1 MGEPTRDEPTRSLR
15 SNTLLSDEPTAQ
27 KLFNTIRKSILDTNH
42 SIDLTFQ
49 NIAPTS
55 GSLIVAS
62 LAEDPDIERSLPR
75 LSYNS
80 VTRVLT
86 ARIMPTHVHDCHQE
100 WLCFELGQM
109 RMAGFLSPAEA
120 RLIKFR
126 VGTSGRPHVQLVFLI
141 KWAKLSGGR
150 IKGDIE
156 IHGRDMSG
164 NAILLQTE
172 GHMQSET
179 MTAFT
184 SLAYPYVRL
193 LSSYISLF
201 ITESSLMERLHY
213 TILDLALKGGLAPQ
227 LLTQYY
233 GFCNSCAHQQLRAPI
248 IRLSPS
254 CQVRGGF

>member
-172 GHMQSET
+172 PIFPIPSGNPRQVIQIT
-179 MTAFT
+179 RAQVFGTAILT
-184 SLAYPYVRL
+184 GRNPSDTYL
-193 LSSYISLF
+193 LQVEEL
-201 ITESSLMERLHY
+201 RQ
-213 TILDLALKGGLAPQ
+213 KGQDAIRQ
-227 LLTQYY
+227 M
-233 GFCNSCAHQQLRAPI
+233 GFVPA
-248 IRLSPS
+248 
-254 CQVRGGF
+254 